1 MAINKIEKM
10 ISSSIHTL
18 IWRKHAQQEAEKDQ
32 ISESKLEDSLR
43 NKFKIIENY
52 PDDPYGESVL
62 VLTDVNNT
70 PVHVVLSPR
79 ENLCYLITIYLP
91 TTDKWNKTFTR
102 RLKNG
107 KNIM

>member
-1 MAINKIEKM
+1 MAIKKIEKK
-10 ISSSIHTL
+10 ISSSIYTL

-43 NKFKIIENY
+43 DKFKIVEQY

-62 VLTDVNNT
+62 VLTFVNNT

-79 ENLCYLITIYLP
+79 EKLCYLITIYLP
-91 TTDKWNKTFTR
+91 TTEKWNKTFTR
-102 RLKNG
+102 RL
-107 KNIM
+107 

>member
-1 MAINKIEKM
+1 MDIKKIEKN

-43 NKFKIIENY
+43 DKFKIVEHY
-52 PDDPYGESVL
+52 LDDPYG
-62 VLTDVNNT
+62 
-70 PVHVVLSPR
+70 
-79 ENLCYLITIYLP
+79 
-91 TTDKWNKTFTR
+91 
-102 RLKNG
+102 